1 LLVEL
6 QDVYCLSVL
15 IRKIK
20 SWRITWMKHVVHI
33 GEKRNAFHM
42 FMGKPEGR
50 NYLEDLCM
58 EGRILFKMNH
68 KEMGCKDVDCV
79 FLAEVGDHW

>member
-1 LLVEL
+1 
-6 QDVYCLSVL
+6 
-15 IRKIK
+15 
-20 SWRITWMKHVVHI
+20 MKHVVHI